1 NSLDEKSLYRNAKK
15 ARFYQPGFFFCLG
28 RYSVLEGVIF
38 AQFHEAV
45 EIRQRLAAFR
55 PEETT
60 SVARFHDAVG
70 AECAE
75 GVAQFAPADNRP
87 DLAPEPKAERA
98 NITLAFTRFQIA
110 IADIEYIALIDRAV
124 HRVADAALAL
134 ADYLLWCANLRACV
148 ACAHFL

>member
-1 NSLDEKSLYRNAKK
+1 RPRRKRTAPCFQLPRPRISTIVTSNLRKTNSTRTRFSPSSLRSRARPRTKTKKNSLDEKSHYRNAKK

-45 EIRQRLAAFR
+45 EIRQRLAAFG

-70 AECAE
+70 AECTK

-87 DLAPEPKAERA
+87 D
-98 NITLAFTRFQIA
+98 
-110 IADIEYIALIDRAV
+110 
-124 HRVADAALAL
+124 
-134 ADYLLWCANLRACV
+134 
-148 ACAHFL
+148 